1 MLNMMSSNIAIAN
14 FVADNSWYL
23 DLRATHHFIPD
34 YSKLTSATPFT
45 GSDQVTVG
53 DGRNYISRHVVFNE
67 LSFLFSNIQSPSP
80 CTICPYFPIT
90 IPIFPSSTTHI
101 SPSIS
106 NFTPT
111 PLSSSSLLPSSLS
124 ISPSVRCSDSP
135 TTATSLPPP
144 PQPSTFSTILDF
156 RLNHLLTA
164 RPSNMLTDGCIDR
177 YKARLVAKGYHQTD
191 GLDFFETFSPVVKP
205 VTIRVL
211 VLSLGHH
218 FAIKDLRPLHYFLVI
233 KVHRSTS
240 GLHLSQHKY
249 ITDLLACTSMTDSK
263 SVHSP
268 MASGSALSIHDGTP
282 LEDGTTYR
290 SVVGALQYCTL
301 TRPNISFVVNKVCQ
315 FMHSPSNVHWQA
327 IKRILHYL
335 KGTSHYGLSI
345 QATPVYNLTCF
356 SYIPS
361 HLSHCN

>member
-1 MLNMMSSNIAIAN
+1 MLNMMSSNIAIVN
-14 FVADNSWYL
+14 FVANNSWYL

-45 GSDQVTVG
+45 GSDQVSVG
-53 DGRNYISRHVVFNE
+53 DA
-67 LSFLFSNIQSPSP
+67 
-80 CTICPYFPIT
+80 CPYFPIT

-111 PLSSSSLLPSSLS
+111 PLSSSSSLPSSFF
-124 ISPSVRCSDSP
+124 ISPSAPPSDSP
-135 TTATSLPPP
+135 TAATSLPPS

-164 RPSNMLTDGCIDR
+164 RPSNMLSDNMLSKLLVKSLA
-177 YKARLVAKGYHQTD
+177 KARLVAKGYHQPD

-211 VLSLGHH
+211 VFSLGHH
-218 FAIKDLRPLHYFLVI
+218 FAIKDLRLLHYFLVI

-268 MASGSALSIHDGTP
+268 MASGYALSIHDGTP

-315 FMHSPSNVHWQA
+315 FMHSPSNVHWQV
-327 IKRILHYL
+327 IKRTLHYL

-345 QATPVYNLTCF
+345 QATPDYNLTCF